1 MKASR
6 AVPEARRTHDGAS
19 IPTDPSLD
27 PVSPPSADNLSALL
41 AALDEEAR
49 GISERR
55 ARIEKA
61 FFDERI
67 TAAKTIL
74 AILVARGHELSHIA
88 KALGFQSKRASISS
102 SKPSGPTNN
111 HGWFQLFRSRAV
123 QTWLKAH
130 PELLASLKTRSVP
143 LSEYSSHIPT
153 DDLKTITMEAQSK
166 ADTRCPSAPSA
177 VS

>member
-1 MKASR
+1 
-6 AVPEARRTHDGAS
+6 
-19 IPTDPSLD
+19 LD
-27 PVSPPSADNLSALL
+27 PVSQPSADNLSALL

-67 TAAKTIL
+67 TAAKTIV
-74 AILVARGHELSHIA
+74 AILVARGHELSHIT
-88 KALGFQSKRASISS
+88 KALGFQSKLACASISS
-102 SKPSGPTNN
+102 SKPSGPTTN

-143 LSEYSSHIPT
+143 PSEYSSHIPA

-166 ADTRCPSAPSA
+166 ADTRCPSVPAAAS
-177 VS
+177 